1 MSTHE
6 YSSSDVGRVAMKL
19 ALTSSRAEENI
30 LRKEYAEADFTQT
43 D

>member
-1 MSTHE
+1 MGTHE

-19 ALTSSRAEENI
+19 ALTSSRAEENT
-30 LRKEYAEADFTQT
+30 LRKEFTQT